1 MKTKSTVTMLSAI
14 IALAMLPIFAFSQNN
29 DSTPNAVLSFS
40 VQNMGARLNSADNDI
55 APVISPS
62 GLSLYFTSN
71 RPEGQGLTDIWVAQR
86 ATLNAAWGAQTPV
99 KVVNTSSNDVMS
111 SISLDGRTMFLFS
124 NRPGGMGG
132 RDLYLST
139 RNDPT
144 DDFGWT
150 APVNLGA
157 VVNTAFDELGAA
169 YFEDPTTGVRS
180 IIFSSN
186 RLGDPA
192 LDYHLYQS
200 TRNVRGTFNAPTL
213 INELSTLGVGAE
225 LSTAIRRDGLE
236 IFITATRPEGLNF
249 PLFDIWV
256 ATRATTTL
264 PWNPPVLVAGINSLE
279 DDRIPSLSPDGA
291 ILYFQSDRAGGSGGL
306 DLYSATRCSLYSA
319 TPCTVN
325 LSGGRTDISVFR
337 PSK

>member
-1 MKTKSTVTMLSAI
+1 MKSKRTLTTLSAI
-14 IALAMLPIFAFSQNN
+14 IALALLPVFAFSQNN
-29 DSTPNAVLSFS
+29 DSTPNVVAGFS
-40 VQNMGARLNSADNDI
+40 VQNMGATLNSADNDI
-55 APVISPS
+55 SPVISPS

-71 RPEGQGLTDIWVAQR
+71 RAEGQGLNDIWVAQR

-99 KVVNTSSNDVMS
+99 KVVNTSSADAMT
-111 SISLDGRTMFLFS
+111 SISLDGRSMFLVS
-124 NRPGGMGG
+124 SRPGGMGG

-144 DDFGWT
+144 NDFVWT

-157 VVNTAFDELGAA
+157 VVNTAFDEFGAA
-169 YFEDPTTGVRS
+169 YFEDPTTGAGS

-192 LDYHLYQS
+192 LDFHLYQS
-200 TRNVRGTFNAPTL
+200 TRNARGTFNPPTL
-213 INELSTLGVGAE
+213 INELSAFGVGAE
-225 LSTAIRRDGLE
+225 LGTAIRRDGLE
-236 IFITATRPEGLNF
+236 IFIAATRPEGLNF

-264 PWNPPVLVAGINSLE
+264 PWNPPILVAGINSLE
-279 DDRIPSLSPDGA
+279 DDRTPSLSPDGA
-291 ILYFQSDRAGGSGGL
+291 ILYFQSGRAGGSGGL

-325 LSGGRTDISVFR
+325 FVGGYTDISVFR